1 MISEVAQLNL
11 KLKKIQKMINKR
23 KSKAKDF
30 ERKKE
35 IARKYGLKMSTSN
48 FKVMTRESEFSQKL
62 SDVQSEIKELEAK
75 KKSLQK

>member
-1 MISEVAQLNL
+1 MISEVAQINA

-35 IARKYGLKMSTSN
+35 IARKYGLKMSSSN
-48 FKVMTRESEFSQKL
+48 FKVITRESEFSQKL
-62 SDVQSEIKELEAK
+62 SDVHNEIKELEEH

>member
-1 MISEVAQLNL
+1 MISEVAQINSR
-11 KLKKIQKMINKR
+11 LKKIQKMINKR

-35 IARKYGLKMSTSN
+35 VARKYGLKMSSSN
-48 FKVMTRESEFSQKL
+48 FKVITREHEFTQRL
-62 SDVQSEIKELEAK
+62 SDVHSEIKELENQ

>member
-35 IARKYGLKMSTSN
+35 IARKYGLKMSSSN

-62 SDVQSEIKELEAK
+62 SDVQSEIKELEAQ